1 MAENSNNPLQ
11 KYFRQPAIY
20 VKLPSGGKGYPI
32 DTLDMP
38 ANEELPIYPMTALD
52 EILSR
57 TPDALYNGAATTEIF
72 KSCVPNIKEPW
83 HIMQPDV
90 DLLLV
95 AIRIASYGH
104 EMEMSSS
111 CPKCKEN
118 HDFSLDLRTVLD
130 SIKPSDYSAPTT
142 IADMSIYFRPL
153 SYKQLNENA
162 IRQFQEQKALAA
174 SENPDMADDDKST
187 LLQKSLTNI
196 MNLTIDSLVSS
207 ISVIQIDGESVSDSV
222 QINEFLINCERKI
235 FNQIRDHVISLREK
249 SEIEP
254 LKLTCPECKH
264 EYVQAFTLDQSN
276 FFV

>member
-20 VKLPSGGKGYPI
+20 VKLPSEGKGYPTDTI
-32 DTLDMP
+32 DIP
-38 ANEELPIYPMTALD
+38 ANGELPIYPMTALD

-57 TPDALYNGAATTEIF
+57 TPDALYNGSATTEIF

-83 HIMQPDV
+83 HIMQTDV

-104 EMEMSSS
+104 EMEMGSS
-111 CPKCKEN
+111 CPECKES
-118 HDFSLDLRTVLD
+118 HDFTLDLRTVLD
-130 SIKPSDYSAPTT
+130 SIKPSDYSAPAT
-142 IADMSIYFRPL
+142 IADMSIYFRSL

-162 IRQFQEQKALAA
+162 IKQFQEQKTLST
-174 SENPDMADDDKST
+174 SENPDMTEEDKAT

-196 MNLTIDSLVSS
+196 INLTIDSLVKS
-207 ISVIQIDGESVSDSV
+207 ISIIQIDGESVSDSV
-222 QINEFLINCERKI
+222 QINEFLVNCERKL
-235 FNQIRDHVISLREK
+235 FNQIRDHVIGLREK

-254 LKLTCPECKH
+254 LKLTCPECTH
-264 EYVQAFTLDQSN
+264 EYVQAFTLDQAN